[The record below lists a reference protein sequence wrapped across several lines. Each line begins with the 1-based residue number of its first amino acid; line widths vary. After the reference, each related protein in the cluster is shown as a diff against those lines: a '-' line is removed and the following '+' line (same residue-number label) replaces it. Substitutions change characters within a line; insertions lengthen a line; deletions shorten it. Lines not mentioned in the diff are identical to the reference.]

1 MPASR
6 GTCFGPYEIDRLLG
20 AGSTG
25 EVYRA
30 RDTTLHRDVAI
41 KILLPA
47 LAANPERL
55 ARFHQEAQILASFN
69 HPHIAQIHG
78 FEEAGATHA
87 LVMELVDGPTL
98 ADRIARGALPIDD
111 ALSIA
116 RQIALALEAAH
127 GRGII
132 HRDLKPANIKI
143 REDGTVRVLDFG
155 LAKSLDS
162 ISRAPVDPMD
172 SPPPDALET
181 EDNVLLGT
189 AAYMSPEQ
197 AQGRPVDTRADLW
210 AFGAVVYEML
220 TGQRAFTGEDV
231 AATLTHVLTND
242 PDWTRLPA
250 GTPVSIRRLLRR
262 CLERDRRG
270 RLDSASGAR
279 LEIDDALASPA
290 ADVLA
295 EAAAPIR
302 RLTRVAIAGLAG
314 GAAIAA
320 LAAWALMRPALATPL
335 LPSRFAIVTPP
346 GQPLNVSSLDRDLA
360 LSPDG
365 RHLVYRA
372 GGTQSGGSPLMV
384 RTIDQLDARLI
395 AGVVDAY
402 GPFVSPDSRWIG
414 FVQYRA
420 LKKVPIAGG
429 PIITLGR
436 LTGQPRGA
444 SWGDDNTIVFATD
457 DPATGLLRVSADGGT
472 PTQLTTPD
480 TAQHEEDHLFPSVL
494 PGGHGVIF
502 TVSAAGRADSAQV
515 AVLDLKTGHRK
526 TLVRGANQAEY
537 VASPTGGQTG
547 YLVYA
552 VAGGLR
558 AVGFDPVRLEL
569 LGDPV
574 TVVDRTMT
582 KRSGATNYTASRF
595 GTIAYVPEGAVEPT
609 PMTSLVWV
617 DRKGIEQSIRMP
629 PRAYGPARLSPD
641 GSRVAVGI
649 LDDGNVEVW
658 ILDLARGTQRRL
670 TFSPGMDAL
679 PLWTPD
685 GRRIIFM
692 STRSGVLN
700 WYSQAADGAGAVERL
715 TTSANEQRP
724 TSITSDATRLF
735 GFEVGAVI
743 VAQATMAG
751 GAGSRAWSS
760 EQVVQPLF
768 NGFFPEIS
776 PDGRFV
782 AYKSGE
788 SGRDE
793 IYVRPFPQVDA
804 GRWQISAMGGSRAA
818 WARNGRELFYIDPSM
833 SLMRVPVSTSGST
846 FSAGNPAK
854 VFDATYAEPNPSRH
868 YDVSPDG
875 RRFLMLKEMTARD
888 PNATPASMVVVE
900 HWFEDLKQRVPTL
913 GK

>member
-30 RDTTLHRDVAI
+30 RDTKLHRDVAI

-55 ARFHQEAQILASFN
+55 ARFHQEAQILASLN

-143 REDGTVRVLDFG
+143 REDGTVKVLDFG

-372 GGTQSGGSPLMV
+372 GGTQTGGSPLMV

-414 FVQYRA
+414 FVQ
-420 LKKVPIAGG
+420 
-429 PIITLGR
+429 T
-436 LTGQPRGA
+436 QGA
-444 SWGDDNTIVFATD
+444 QEG
-457 DPATGLLRVSADGGT
+457 ADRGGT
-472 PTQLTTPD
+472 DHHTRTADRSSRAVRAGATTTPSCSLRTTRRPACCACRRMAVPPTQLTTPD

-494 PGGHGVIF
+494 PGGRGVIF
-502 TVSAAGRADSAQV
+502 TVSARRSRRQRAGRRARFEDGASQDAR
-515 AVLDLKTGHRK
+515 A
-526 TLVRGANQAEY
+526 GANQAEY
-537 VASPTGGQTG
+537 VAPPTGSGQTG

-574 TVVDRTMT
+574 TVVDRMMT

-595 GTIAYVPEGAVEPT
+595 GTIAYVPEGAAEPT
-609 PMTSLVWV
+609 PMSHW
-617 DRKGIEQSIRMP
+617 
-629 PRAYGPARLSPD
+629 YGWIGR
-641 GSRVAVGI
+641 GSRNRSGCRRGPTVLRVSRPTARVWPSVSSMTATSRSGF
-649 LDDGNVEVW
+649 W
-658 ILDLARGTQRRL
+658 ILARETQRRL

-760 EQVVQPLF
+760 EQMVQPLF

-776 PDGRFV
+776 PDGRFR
-782 AYKSGE
+782 GLQ
-788 SGRDE
+788 
-793 IYVRPFPQVDA
+793 VR
-804 GRWQISAMGGSRAA
+804 RIRT
-818 WARNGRELFYIDPSM
+818 R
-833 SLMRVPVSTSGST
+833 
-846 FSAGNPAK
+846 
-854 VFDATYAEPNPSRH
+854 
-868 YDVSPDG
+868 
-875 RRFLMLKEMTARD
+875 
-888 PNATPASMVVVE
+888 
-900 HWFEDLKQRVPTL
+900 
-913 GK
+913 